1 MPTEADESF
10 GSLPSLPRLESRS
23 RRRRWTVVQLLPALE
38 PGGAERS
45 ALEVAQALVGAG
57 HRSVVISAGGRW
69 VNRLKNQGSE
79 HFKLPIGEKS
89 LAAIGSIWSLRR
101 LLRKIR
107 PNLVH
112 VRSRLPA
119 WVAHFALKGLDFP
132 VHRVSTVHGL
142 YSVGAYS
149 RIMTR
154 ADRLIAVSAVTRDYI
169 LENYPGVDP
178 ALIRVIPR
186 GVDTEHYRRDFAPD
200 EGWKQTFLA
209 EFPMLDGGVLL
220 TLSGRGTRL
229 KGHAQAIEL
238 LAALRNRGID
248 ARLLLV
254 GVVESGREHYRAELQ
269 ELASTM
275 GVRGAVALSR
285 PRGDIREIYAI
296 SDLVL
301 QLSTRPESF
310 GRVVLEALSMGKPV
324 LGHAIG
330 GVGEQLRAYFPEGL
344 AEDGDT
350 EALAEQAIRIL
361 EKGAVPAVAA
371 LPSTAELQRLTL
383 SVYAELIEG
392 QAPDPAFAAASR

>member
-1 MPTEADESF
+1 MPTEEGASR
-10 GSLPSLPRLESRS
+10 GALRSLKPAEVRV
-23 RRRRWTVVQLLPALE
+23 RRRRWTVVQLLPAME

-45 ALEVAQALVGAG
+45 ALEVAQALVAAG

-69 VNRLKNQGSE
+69 VNRLTNQGSE

-119 WVAHFALKGLDFP
+119 WVTHFALKGLDFP

-154 ADRLIAVSAVTRDYI
+154 ADRLIAVSGVTREY
-169 LENYPGVDP
+169 LLRNYPAVD
-178 ALIRVIPR
+178 AGLIRVIPR
-186 GVDTEHYRRDFAPD
+186 GVDTERYRRGYKPD
-200 EGWKQTFLA
+200 VGWRQTFHA
-209 EFPMLDGGVLL
+209 EFPMLRGGILL

-248 ARLLLV
+248 ARLLLA
-254 GVVESGREHYRAELQ
+254 GVLETGREHYRAELQ
-269 ELASTM
+269 ELAATM
-275 GVRGAVALSR
+275 GVRGAVAMSR

-310 GRVVLEALSMGKPV
+310 GRVVLEALAMGKPV
-324 LGHAIG
+324 LGHGIG
-330 GVGEQLRAYFPEGL
+330 GVGEQLRTYFPEGL
-344 AEDGDT
+344 VTEGDT
-350 EALAEQAIRIL
+350 EALADRAIQIL
-361 EKGAVPAVAA
+361 EQGAVPEVAS

-383 SVYAELIEG
+383 AVYAELIEG
-392 QAPDPAFAAASR
+392 LPPDPAFAASGR